1 MRVGYADHAGVAG
14 RRGYAPATQARCDGE
29 GGTSHQTQSSKRV
42 RAKLMP
48 LPSYRKRIFECCQG
62 QALRRAS
69 ATLTE
74 IEYPLLVKR
83 VFSHPLPPP
92 RLRRRFPTATA
103 ADASRLCRPRR
114 RRRPSGLRARY
125 AGALRRGG
133 GGTSHQTQSSKRV
146 RAKLMPLP
154 LIASVF
160 FGVLSRSSPSA
171 RKRDLD
177 RDRIPAFSKAGIQPS
192 PSRHRGYAASSP
204 PTATAADASRLCR
217 PRRRRRPSGLRARYA
232 GALRRGGRDFT
243 PNAVFQE
250 GKGKTDALTL
260 LSQAYFSSAVKVKL
274 FRRASATLTEIEYPL
289 LVKRVFSHPPATAA
303 TPLLPR
309 RPPPPM
315 RRLCRPRRR
324 RRPSGL
330 RARYAGALRRGGRD
344 FTPNAVSKRVRAKLM
359 PLPSYRKRIFLSAVK
374 VKPFGAQ
381 ARP

>member
-1 MRVGYADHAGVAG
+1 M
-14 RRGYAPATQARCDGE
+14 PTTQASPAVGATRPLRRRAATGR

-48 LPSYRKRIFECCQG
+48 LPSYRKRIFG
-62 QALRRAS
+62 VLSRSSSS
-69 ATLTE
+69 ARKRDLTE

-83 VFSHPLPPP
+83 VFSHPPP
-92 RLRRRFPTATA
+92 RHRGYAAKPPTATA

-133 GGTSHQTQSSKRV
+133 EGLHTKRSLQEGKGKTDALTLLSQAYFRSAV
-146 RAKLMPLP
+146 KVKPLC
-154 LIASVF
+154 AQ
-160 FGVLSRSSPSA
+160 A
-171 RKRDLD
+171 RPD

-192 PSRHRGYAASSP
+192 PPRHRGYAAKP

-260 LSQAYFSSAVKVKL
+260 LSQAYFRVLSRS
-274 FRRASATLTEIEYPL
+274 PL
-289 LVKRVFSHPPATAA
+289 ARKRDLDRDRIPAFSKAGIHHPPPRHRGYAAKPPTATAA
-303 TPLLPR
+303 DAS
-309 RPPPPM
+309 
-315 RRLCRPRRR
+315 RLCRPRRR

-330 RARYAGALRRGGRD
+330 RARYAGALRRGGGG
-344 FTPNAVSKRVRAKLM
+344 TSHQTQSSKRVRAN
-359 PLPSYRKRIFLSAVK
+359 
-374 VKPFGAQ
+374 
-381 ARP
+381 

>member
-1 MRVGYADHAGVAG
+1 MLSRSSLSGAQARPDRDRIPAFSKAGIQPSPPHHRGYAAKPRRPPPPMRVGYADHAGVAG

-83 VFSHPLPPP
+83 VFSHPPP
-92 RLRRRFPTATA
+92 
-103 ADASRLCRPRR
+103 
-114 RRRPSGLRARY
+114 
-125 AGALRRGG
+125 
-133 GGTSHQTQSSKRV
+133 H
-146 RAKLMPLP
+146 
-154 LIASVF
+154 
-160 FGVLSRSSPSA
+160 
-171 RKRDLD
+171 
-177 RDRIPAFSKAGIQPS
+177 
-192 PSRHRGYAASSP
+192 HRGYAAKP

-260 LSQAYFSSAVKVKL
+260 LSQAYFRVLSRSSSSA
-274 FRRASATLTEIEYPL
+274 R
-289 LVKRVFSHPPATAA
+289 KRDLDRDRIPAFSKAGIRFIPS
-303 TPLLPR
+303 
-309 RPPPPM
+309 PPP
-315 RRLCRPRRR
+315 R
-324 RRPSGL
+324 
-330 RARYAGALRRGGRD
+330 LRR
-344 FTPNAVSKRVRAKLM
+344 
-359 PLPSYRKRIFLSAVK
+359 
-374 VKPFGAQ
+374 
-381 ARP
+381 